1 MSASP
6 TAESIKSISTHL
18 HDDSK
23 ALLPEIDPVME
34 RKALFKLDLCL
45 LPLMTLFY
53 LLSFL
58 VRNSVQVRR
67 KRNRD

>member
-1 MSASP
+1 MSVSP
-6 TAESIKSISTHL
+6 KSESIKSISTHH

-23 ALLPEIDPVME
+23 ALLPEIDPVIE
-34 RKALFKLDLCL
+34 RRALWKLDLCL

-58 VRNSVQVRR
+58 VRDSVQVRCQ
-67 KRNRD
+67 RNRD